1 MKAAPETQIM
11 LFQMEKRA
19 EQLGQ
24 EAEQLIYVMLPQ
36 KAVDL
41 QEILKS
47 NQYFQQ
53 SFIQQLQQQLNEKL
67 LPKTSDTIDMNP
79 IIDFY
84 SEPLPQIYEFED
96 FVRENIREILK
107 ITEQIKAWITVCD
120 ASEDQLQYLSDI
132 VTALTQTDDIGNQ
145 LIQRILSFHST
156 RQRLFN
162 KLTKR
167 KLFDVAKTLVQHDI
181 GQVTEIQNGFG
192 ELYNQLIIGY
202 DVTIK
207 NFERYRRI
215 PGVKGFEGMY

>member
-19 EQLGQ
+19 ELLGQ

-47 NQYFQQ
+47 NKYFQQ